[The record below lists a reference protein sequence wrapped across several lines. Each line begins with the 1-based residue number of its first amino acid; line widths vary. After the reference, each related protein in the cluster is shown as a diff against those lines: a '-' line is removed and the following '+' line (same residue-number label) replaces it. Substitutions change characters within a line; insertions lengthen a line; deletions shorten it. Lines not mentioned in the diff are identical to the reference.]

1 MTKALMILGTTSNA
15 GKSIVTA
22 GLARVFKRKG
32 YRVAPFKAQ
41 NMALNSFITKDGFE
55 MGRAQVVQAEA
66 AGIEPDVRMNPVLL
80 KPSSDRKSQVIVM
93 GKVYKTLAAR
103 DYYKEKD
110 KLFPKI
116 IEAFDSL
123 KEDYDLILCEG
134 AGSPSEINLKDQ
146 DMVNTGFAKKTQT
159 PFVIVGDID
168 RGGVFASLAGTMLL
182 FDQEERDLTRGF
194 IINKFRGDQSILDP
208 GLRQLE
214 DITKVPVLGV
224 LPYLDIDIEDEDSLS
239 DHMNRFKKR
248 GRVQIAVVRI
258 PRISNATDFH
268 ALSLHPDVDLTYVTS
283 PQELEEADM
292 IIIPGSKSTMDD
304 FKWMKERGLDSKI
317 LQRKTKG
324 VPILGICGGYQMLGD
339 WMEDP
344 YGVESGGKLRGLG
357 LLPMTTV
364 FSKEK
369 TTVQCHGRIKDLE
382 GFYSCWSGLDFKGYE
397 IHMGQSDLKGGQNLH
412 TNSSESQGACQD
424 AVAGTYVHGF
434 LDQGEIIQNLVEAL
448 LKRKN
453 LDPGEESFDFA
464 AYKEDQFDKLADDL
478 EKALDIDA
486 LEKMIFQ
493 A

>member
-1 MTKALMILGTTSNA
+1 MILGTTSNA

-22 GLARVFKRKG
+22 GLARVFKRRG
-32 YRVAPFKAQ
+32 YKVAPFKAQ
-41 NMALNSFITKDGFE
+41 NMALNSYITKDGFE

-93 GKVYKTLAAR
+93 GKVYKTLAAK
-103 DYYKEKD
+103 DYYKEKN

-116 IEAFDSL
+116 IEAFESL

-134 AGSPSEINLKDQ
+134 AGSPSEINLKEQ
-146 DMVNTGFAKKTQT
+146 DMVNTGFAKKTKT
-159 PFVIVGDID
+159 PFIIVGDID

-194 IINKFRGDQSILDP
+194 VINKFRGDESILEP

-224 LPYLDIDIEDEDSLS
+224 MPYLDIDIEDEDSLS
-239 DHMNRFKKR
+239 DHMNRFKKK
-248 GRVQIAVVRI
+248 GRVQIAVIRI

-268 ALSLHPDVDLTYVTS
+268 ALSLHEDVDLNFVTS
-283 PQELEEADM
+283 PQDLEEADM
-292 IIIPGSKSTMDD
+292 IILPGSKSTMDD

-317 LQRKTKG
+317 LQKKTKG
-324 VPILGICGGYQMLGD
+324 TPIFGICGGYQMLGEM
-339 WMEDP
+339 MEDP
-344 YGVESGGKLRGLG
+344 YGVESGGQLRGLG

-369 TTVQCHGRIKDLE
+369 TTTQCHGKVMDVD

-397 IHMGQSDLKGGQNLH
+397 IHMGQSDLRQGDDLH
-412 TNSSESQGACQD
+412 TNSSQSQGAYLGS
-424 AVAGTYVHGF
+424 VAGTYVHGF
-434 LDQGEIIQNLVEAL
+434 LDQGQIIHNLVNAL

-453 LDPGEESFDFA
+453 LSTNNQEVDFQ
-464 AYKEDQFDKLADDL
+464 AYKERQFDILADGI

-486 LEKMIFQ
+486 LEKIIFKG
-493 A
+493 